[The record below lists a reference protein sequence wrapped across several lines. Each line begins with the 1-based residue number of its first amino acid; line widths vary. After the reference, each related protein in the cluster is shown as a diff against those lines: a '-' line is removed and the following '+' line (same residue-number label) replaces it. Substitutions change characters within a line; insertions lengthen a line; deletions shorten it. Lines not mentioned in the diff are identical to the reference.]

1 MQVIKQ
7 ASDFDRLEDNLLL
20 GTLPLLQKNASITF
34 TGKNNVLLAEPGVKI
49 EGGIKFQGDNS
60 LVVLSSNKHTYFL
73 NLTLHN
79 NCSFIMES
87 DNYLNGTLNVIVSE
101 ERHVLIGS
109 GGLYS
114 FGIWIRTADPH
125 LVYDSTT
132 LRRINPSKDVLIGDH
147 VWLGQS
153 SFILKGTT
161 IGSGSIVG
169 AMGVV
174 AGKAIPSNTSWA
186 GNPAKQIASNI
197 FWDGRCVHSWTKT
210 ETAANQQY
218 KSHNYIYKQDGSAI
232 GLRDL
237 ADELH
242 GAGTALER
250 ANLCEK
256 RLLNNSNPNRFAINA
271 TAPNPS
277 KNSESPFRKLFKK
290 TKLP

>member
-7 ASDFDRLEDNLLL
+7 ASDFDHLEDNLFL
-20 GTLPLLQKNASITF
+20 GTPPSLQNNASIAF
-34 TGKNNVLLAEPGVKI
+34 AGKNNVLLVEPGVKI
-49 EGGIKFQGDNS
+49 EGKVRFQGDNS
-60 LVVLSSNKHTYFL
+60 LVALSSNKHTYCL
-73 NLTLHN
+73 NLTLYN
-79 NCSFIMES
+79 NCSFVMGS

-132 LRRINPSKDVLIGDH
+132 LQRINPSKDVLIGDH

-174 AGKAIPSNTSWA
+174 AGKTIPSNTSWA
-186 GNPAKQIASNI
+186 GNPAKQIASDI

-210 ETAANQQY
+210 ETAANQLY
-218 KSHNYIYKQDGSAI
+218 KSRNYIYKQEGPAI
-232 GLRDL
+232 GLRNL

-242 GAGTALER
+242 GADKALER

-256 RLLNNSNPNRFAINA
+256 HLLDNSNPNRFAINA
-271 TAPNPS
+271 TAAGSS
-277 KNSESPFRKLFKK
+277 KGSKSPFRKFFK
-290 TKLP
+290 

>member
-1 MQVIKQ
+1 MKTTCFL
-7 ASDFDRLEDNLLL
+7 APPPS
-20 GTLPLLQKNASITF
+20 LQNNASIAF
-34 TGKNNVLLAEPGVKI
+34 AGKNNVLLVEPGVKI
-49 EGGIKFQGDNS
+49 EGKVKFQGDNS

-79 NCSFIMES
+79 NCSFVIGS
-87 DNYLNGTLNVIVSE
+87 DNYLNGTLNVVVSE

-174 AGKAIPSNTSWA
+174 AGKTIPSNTSWA
-186 GNPAKQIASNI
+186 GNPAKQIASDI

-218 KSHNYIYKQDGSAI
+218 KSRNYIYKQEGPAI
-232 GLRDL
+232 GLRNL
-237 ADELH
+237 ANELH
-242 GAGTALER
+242 GAGAALER

-256 RLLNNSNPNRFAINA
+256 YLLDNSSPNRFAINA
-271 TAPNPS
+271 TATTS
-277 KNSESPFRKLFKK
+277 KKDSRSPFQKILKK
-290 TKLP
+290 

>member
-1 MQVIKQ
+1 MKTTCFL
-7 ASDFDRLEDNLLL
+7 APPPS
-20 GTLPLLQKNASITF
+20 LQNNASIAF
-34 TGKNNVLLAEPGVKI
+34 AGKNNVLLVEPGVKI
-49 EGGIKFQGDNS
+49 EGKVKFQGDNS

-79 NCSFIMES
+79 NCSFVIGS
-87 DNYLNGTLNVIVSE
+87 DNYLNGTLNVVVSE

-153 SFILKGTT
+153 SLILKGTT

-174 AGKAIPSNTSWA
+174 AGKTIPSNTSWA
-186 GNPAKQIASNI
+186 GNPAKQIASDI

-218 KSHNYIYKQDGSAI
+218 KSRNYIYKQEGPAI
-232 GLRDL
+232 GLRNL
-237 ADELH
+237 ANELH

-256 RLLNNSNPNRFAINA
+256 YLLDNSSPNRFAINA
-271 TAPNPS
+271 TATTS
-277 KNSESPFRKLFKK
+277 KKDSRSPFQKILKK
-290 TKLP
+290 

>member
-1 MQVIKQ
+1 MKTTCFL
-7 ASDFDRLEDNLLL
+7 APPPS
-20 GTLPLLQKNASITF
+20 LQNNASIAF
-34 TGKNNVLLAEPGVKI
+34 AGKNNVLLVEPGVKI
-49 EGGIKFQGDNS
+49 EGKVKFQGDNS

-79 NCSFIMES
+79 NCSFVIGS
-87 DNYLNGTLNVIVSE
+87 DNYLNGTLNVVVSE

-132 LRRINPSKDVLIGDH
+132 LRRINPSKDALIGDH

-174 AGKAIPSNTSWA
+174 AGKTIPSNTSWA
-186 GNPAKQIASNI
+186 GNPAKQIASDI

-218 KSHNYIYKQDGSAI
+218 KSRNYIYKQEGPAI
-232 GLRDL
+232 GLRNL
-237 ADELH
+237 ANELH
-242 GAGTALER
+242 GAGAALER

-256 RLLNNSNPNRFAINA
+256 YLLDNSSPNRFAINA
-271 TAPNPS
+271 TATTS
-277 KNSESPFRKLFKK
+277 KKDSRSPFQKILKK
-290 TKLP
+290 

>member
-1 MQVIKQ
+1 MQVIMQ
-7 ASDFDRLEDNLLL
+7 ASDFDRLEDNLFL
-20 GTLPLLQKNASITF
+20 GTPPSLQNNASIAF
-34 TGKNNVLLAEPGVKI
+34 AGKNNVLLVEPGVKI
-49 EGGIKFQGDNS
+49 EGKVKFQGDNS

-79 NCSFIMES
+79 NCSFVIGS
-87 DNYLNGTLNVIVSE
+87 DNYLNGTLNVVVSE

-153 SFILKGTT
+153 SLILKGTT

-174 AGKAIPSNTSWA
+174 AGKTIPSNTSWA
-186 GNPAKQIASNI
+186 GNPAKQIASDI

-218 KSHNYIYKQDGSAI
+218 KSRNYIYKQEGPAI
-232 GLRDL
+232 GLRNL
-237 ADELH
+237 ANELH

-256 RLLNNSNPNRFAINA
+256 YLLDNSSPNRFAINA
-271 TAPNPS
+271 TATTS
-277 KNSESPFRKLFKK
+277 KKDSRSPFQKILKK
-290 TKLP
+290 

>member
-1 MQVIKQ
+1 MK
-7 ASDFDRLEDNLLL
+7 ATCFLAPPPS
-20 GTLPLLQKNASITF
+20 LQNNASITF
-34 TGKNNVLLAEPGVKI
+34 AGKNNVLLVEPGVKI
-49 EGGIKFQGDNS
+49 EGRVKFQGDNS

-79 NCSFIMES
+79 NCSFAMGS

-132 LRRINPSKDVLIGDH
+132 LQRINPSKDVLIGDH

-174 AGKAIPSNTSWA
+174 AGKTIPSNTSWA
-186 GNPAKQIASNI
+186 GNPAKQIASDI

-218 KSHNYIYKQDGSAI
+218 KSRNYIYKQEGSAI
-232 GLRDL
+232 GLRNL
-237 ADELH
+237 ANELH

-256 RLLNNSNPNRFAINA
+256 HLLNNSDPNRFAINA
-271 TAPNPS
+271 TAPDSNKDS
-277 KNSESPFRKLFKK
+277 KSLFRKILKNAR
-290 TKLP
+290 